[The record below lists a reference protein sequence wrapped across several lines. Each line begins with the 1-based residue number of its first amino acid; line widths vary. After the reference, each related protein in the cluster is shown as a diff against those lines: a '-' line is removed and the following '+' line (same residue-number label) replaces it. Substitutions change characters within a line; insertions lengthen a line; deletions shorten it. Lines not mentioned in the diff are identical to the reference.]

1 MLFGVEETQERFEEL
16 MARAAAGE
24 EILIGEGN
32 RTARLILIAVA
43 QELSAVAD
51 KNSNIEDSR

>member
-1 MLFGVEETQERFEEL
+1 MLFGVEEAQERFEEL

-24 EILIGEGN
+24 GN
-32 RTARLILIAVA
+32 RTARLIPIAVA

-51 KNSNIEDSR
+51 RNSNIEDSR